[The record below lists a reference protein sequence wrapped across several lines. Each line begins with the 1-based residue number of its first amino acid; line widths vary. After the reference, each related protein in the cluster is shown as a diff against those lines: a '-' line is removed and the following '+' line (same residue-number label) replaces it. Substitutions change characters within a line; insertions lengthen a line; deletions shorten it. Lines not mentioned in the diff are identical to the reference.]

1 MQGVGNAETAI
12 GAKAS
17 LGRRRVINPALRYAV
32 GKTQDLTARQK
43 KAK

>member
-1 MQGVGNAETAI
+1 MQYLGNAETAI

-32 GKTQDLTARQK
+32 GKTQGLDSRQK
-43 KAK
+43 RAK